1 MEIWWGEAPYNLK
14 GEFYEVSTKQTLTPE
29 IGQGIAPKPL
39 QNPHPPVVITALA
52 PYSQGITLASERGW
66 QPISCQYVQSHWVAT
81 HLPKFL
87 EGLANVGKPED
98 PRGWRVAKCIFVAD
112 DEKTAKDYAKSISGP
127 YGFYFSNLMRKLGGK
142 GRIGLF
148 AAYPDQPE
156 NLITLEQSLE
166 TQVIAGTVNSVTD
179 QILALR
185 QEIGSFGTLVYTGI
199 DWADKKLGIKS
210 MELMADKVI
219 PAVNAALV
227 SEERELDAKLAV

>member
-1 MEIWWGEAPYNLK
+1 M
-14 GEFYEVSTKQTLTPE
+14 
-29 IGQGIAPKPL
+29 
-39 QNPHPPVVITALA
+39 
-52 PYSQGITLASERGW
+52 
-66 QPISCQYVQSHWVAT
+66 
-81 HLPKFL
+81 

-185 QEIGSFGTLVYTGI
+185 LEIGSFGTLVYTGI